1 MLGILLTCNVLLLCM
16 LAKGPVHSRDTLLP
30 GTFGKPLRRPQLEA
44 CSSYGQSPDCQSR
57 ALHMKAP
64 SVPDLDLESEEDEKG
79 RTDFQ
84 EDNYTCT
91 YKQNLEN
98 YRTQNFQSYNLD
110 T

>member
-1 MLGILLTCNVLLLCM
+1 
-16 LAKGPVHSRDTLLP
+16 
-30 GTFGKPLRRPQLEA
+30 
-44 CSSYGQSPDCQSR
+44 
-57 ALHMKAP
+57 MKAP